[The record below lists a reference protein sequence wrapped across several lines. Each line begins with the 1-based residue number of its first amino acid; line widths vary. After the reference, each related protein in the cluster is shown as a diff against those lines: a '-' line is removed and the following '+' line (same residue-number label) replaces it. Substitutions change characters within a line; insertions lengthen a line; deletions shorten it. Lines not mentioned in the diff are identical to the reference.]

1 MTNLAQPT
9 TLIPLF
15 WHRTRSCAVPLTAD
29 EIAARTG
36 LSRDAVM
43 HDLRAGVRAGILQA
57 QRQTCGARGTMI
69 YELTPTGLDNLREV
83 QA

>member
-1 MTNLAQPT
+1 MNHPDQPT

-36 LSRDAVM
+36 INRAAVM
-43 HDLRAGVRAGILQA
+43 HDLRAGVRDGILQS
-57 QRQTCGARGTMI
+57 QRQTCGARGAMI
-69 YELTPTGLDNLREV
+69 YELTPAGLDKLREV